1 MYEGCPESI
10 QQSLISWEPIKCPG
24 CNLAASHR
32 RSYLCILK
40 SHSPVGVVSRQWD
53 AVDWA
58 CVLFTYNV
66 LYNWCAF
73 VHIQGVPGGKV
84 NILGGHSIGHYKQK
98 TYMYMCPIPNGFRDR
113 DISLYNCLNLALS
126 SVLSSRRTAPLSKA
140 CVYQASVDCCNWPMW
155 RPSSI
160 VQNAVHLHKC
170 WIY

>member
-1 MYEGCPESI
+1 MFRLFSAIFRLNLGGCIYLYIHMFSFTFYT
-10 QQSLISWEPIKCPG
+10 LTT
-24 CNLAASHR
+24 NLMWM
-32 RSYLCILK
+32 RSRLLRHCY
-40 SHSPVGVVSRQWD
+40 
-53 AVDWA
+53 
-58 CVLFTYNV
+58 
-66 LYNWCAF
+66 
-73 VHIQGVPGGKV
+73 IQGVPGGKV